1 MDKYGNHGG
10 MSSRFSRM
18 KGSSQI
24 DDSLNTHFTTVIRL
38 NNALFRITISQTQYM
53 WNCVNI
59 VISVDRNSVVVL
71 NLSDEFHAMLIESI
85 LWIRSSLYI

>member
-1 MDKYGNHGG
+1 MQ
-10 MSSRFSRM
+10 
-18 KGSSQI
+18 GSSQI

-38 NNALFRITISQTQYM
+38 NNALFRITISQTQHTM

-71 NLSDEFHAMLIESI
+71 NLSDEFHVMLIESI
-85 LWIRSSLYI
+85 LWIRSSLYISIKLDG